1 VLVLVLYTVVVAV
14 EVLNVVTV
22 AVVVLNVVDV
32 VYSVEVLLLSK
43 VVVLVL

>member
-1 VLVLVLYTVVVAV
+1 VLVLVLNTVVVAV
-14 EVLNVVTV
+14 DVLNVVTV

-32 VYSVEVLLLSK
+32 VYSVFVLLLSK

>member
-1 VLVLVLYTVVVAV
+1 MVVLVLNTVFVAV
-14 EVLNVVTV
+14 DVLNVVTV

-32 VYSVEVLLLSK
+32 VYSVVVLLLSK

>member
-1 VLVLVLYTVVVAV
+1 MLVLVLYTVVVAV